1 MLPKC
6 CSKGNNSFKPLGQQK
21 CIQNPSAANL
31 HLKYTCTH
39 THTGTFAHTHKD
51 TRTHRQTLTLA
62 CVHTRIV
69 NTGLRTKPQYGACFN
84 FTCDAWMLLYVCVWE
99 YVCVCVYMNCIG
111 RLAPGCGLN
120 KGSDFT
126 VSCINTH
133 ALAHCPS
140 LSPSPSSCL
149 ALRVQYKRTL
159 IHCVDKTHCE
169 YEIVYQVYDKPS
181 LAPPTLL

>member
-1 MLPKC
+1 MLPKW
-6 CSKGNNSFKPLGQQK
+6 CSKGNNSYKPLGQQK

-39 THTGTFAHTHKD
+39 TLTCIH
-51 TRTHRQTLTLA
+51 TRTHRQTLTQA

-84 FTCDAWMLLYVCVWE
+84 FTCDAWMVLYVCVWE